1 MLLTTIE
8 KIGDSA
14 IKSFSSIY
22 EVTKFAILCIIHMLS
37 PNSYNPAMMMV
48 FTKQVYVIAIQII
61 PFFTFLAF
69 VFGSVIIGVVIS
81 LAFNFSLHNQIGSI
95 VIHFTID
102 EFAPFFTALLI
113 ALRSSTA
120 VNTEIALMKVN
131 NEIRPLEHYNID
143 LINYLF
149 IPRIFAGMLSVTS
162 LSLIFAI
169 VMLMSGYVFTLFYM
183 SMDIDSYAK
192 MLINSIQ
199 IKDFMILL
207 LKSLTFGFILMLI
220 PIYSG
225 IKTMHNYSAIPISV
239 SSGMVKLFIA
249 IFAIEVLSL
258 LLQFL

>member
-14 IKSFSSIY
+14 IKSFSSVY
-22 EVTKFAILCIIHMLS
+22 EVAKFALVCIIHMLTPS
-37 PNSYNPAMMMV
+37 SYNPAMMMV
-48 FTKQVYVIAIQII
+48 FTKQVYVTAVQII

-69 VFGSVIIGVVIS
+69 LFGSVIIGFVIS

-95 VIHFTID
+95 VIHFTLD
-102 EFAPFFTALLI
+102 EFAPFFTALLV

-120 VNTEIALMKVN
+120 INTEIALMKVN
-131 NEIRPLEHYNID
+131 NEIQTLEHYNID

-169 VMLMSGYVFTLFYM
+169 VMLISGYVFTLFYM
-183 SMDIDSYAK
+183 SMDIDSYVK

-207 LKSLTFGFILMLI
+207 IKSLTFGFILMLI

-239 SSGMVKLFIA
+239 SGGMVKLFIA

-258 LLQFL
+258 LLQSL